1 MGQIGIWFR
10 EKLTSDTN
18 GSVIDF
24 ALLSGFISVSGDN
37 NNIVRSG
44 VLVLIIACIAS
55 SVYSQKH

>member
-10 EKLTSDTN
+10 EKLTDDPN
-18 GSVIDF
+18 GSIIDF
-24 ALLSGFISVSGDN
+24 TLISGLISVRGDN